1 MAETNEPPPLFGP
14 DDDETPANEDD
25 DDLFVSASQVR
36 THRATAVTY
45 VNSWKLKMTVPF
57 KLFGKW
63 LANIGRSVCNS
74 SVCIAA
80 RSFELSQI

>member
-36 THRATAVTY
+36 THCATAVTY
-45 VNSWKLKMTVPF
+45 VNF
-57 KLFGKW
+57 
-63 LANIGRSVCNS
+63 
-74 SVCIAA
+74 
-80 RSFELSQI
+80 